1 MANNRAEKGGGKKK
15 VERRRAVL
23 KARREKLGSYDKLA
37 KELGGVNV
45 FYIYRFIKRGEVPV
59 NKRIREAMGIDV
71 VSKGA
76 ERYRALSEKARA
88 KGWRSWSAYCRAVS
102 SGEVEVIEYA
112 HTKG

>member
-1 MANNRAEKGGGKKK
+1 MANNKAVLGGGKKK
-15 VERRRAVL
+15 IERRRAVL

-37 KELGGVNV
+37 KELGVNV
-45 FYIYRFIKRGEVPV
+45 SYIYRFIKQGEVPV

-71 VSKGA
+71 VSRGA